1 MILRNVLIGSVLAAA
16 LGGCASRGD
25 YYGSRE
31 YGSRDEQR
39 GFPVRD
45 ASCSYCGVVERIE
58 VARHGDGGTTGAGA
72 VAGALIGAAL
82 GNQVGSGDGRRAA
95 TVAGA
100 VAGGVAGHQIE
111 RGRMRQT
118 FALTVRMDD
127 GRRVV
132 IEQRALQGVREGA
145 RVVVRGGS
153 VQLM

>member
-1 MILRNVLIGSVLAAA
+1 MRFRNPLIGSVLAVV
-16 LGGCASRGD
+16 LGGCASSGD
-25 YYGSRE
+25 YYGSR
-31 YGSRDEQR
+31 DEHR
-39 GFPVRD
+39 GYPARE
-45 ASCSYCGVVERIE
+45 AAREAGCAACGVVERIE
-58 VARHGDGGTTGAGA
+58 VARYGDGGTTGAGA
-72 VAGALIGAAL
+72 IAGALVGAAV

-100 VAGGVAGHQIE
+100 VAGGVAGNRIE
-111 RGRMRQT
+111 RERNRQM